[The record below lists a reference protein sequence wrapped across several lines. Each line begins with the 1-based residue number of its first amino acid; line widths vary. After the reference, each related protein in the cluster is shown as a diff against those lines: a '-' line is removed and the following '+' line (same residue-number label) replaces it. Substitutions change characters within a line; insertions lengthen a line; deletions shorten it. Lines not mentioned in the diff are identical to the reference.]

1 MEGEIR
7 GAEQAA
13 PFAKE
18 VAPVFDEDGL
28 NGSTAFSRHESE
40 TFFEG
45 MERRAG
51 ESAGAFREDDEIFT
65 LPDSGDGFADEFDSG
80 VIRKKSARTGRAVKG
95 RAAHQSGTHDAGG
108 IRPLTQKKKGI
119 EKSGMIRDENG
130 PRGESRSGLQLV
142 VHDEEVPSFRKAKK
156 PIEEPGQ
163 LVPGF
168 GPCVGGRTNG

>member
-1 MEGEIR
+1 MKGETR

-18 VAPVFDEDGL
+18 IAPVFDEDGL

-40 TFFEG
+40 AFFEG

-51 ESAGAFREDDEIFT
+51 EGAGAFREDDEIFT

-80 VIRKKSARTGRAVKG
+80 VIRKKSARTGRTVKG
-95 RAAHQSGTHDAGG
+95 RATHESGTHDTGG

-130 PRGESRSGLQLV
+130 PPGERRSGLQLV
-142 VHDEEVPSFRKAKK
+142 VHDEEAPSFRKAKK

-168 GPCVGGRTNG
+168 GPRGGS

>member
-1 MEGEIR
+1 MKGETR

-18 VAPVFDEDGL
+18 IAPVFDEDGL

-51 ESAGAFREDDEIFT
+51 EGAGAFREDDEIFT

-95 RAAHQSGTHDAGG
+95 RATHDTGG

-130 PRGESRSGLQLV
+130 PWGEHRSGVQLV
-142 VHDEEVPSFRKAKK
+142 VHDEEAPSFRKAKK

-168 GPCVGGRTNG
+168 GPSVGS